1 MLQPYHTYIYDMYM
15 TYIDLGSSSTDA
27 TIKNRECEIA
37 QNTEVMATHTHTSMH
52 ARSYVCDV
60 KWCAE
65 MLTLCGHCSI
75 LDRSGSQKERMPS
88 TSASGSFSHRHP

>member
-1 MLQPYHTYIYDMYM
+1 M
-15 TYIDLGSSSTDA
+15 TYIDLEYSSTDA
-27 TIKNRECEIA
+27 IIKNRECEIS
-37 QNTEVMATHTHTSMH
+37 QNNWGDGNTHTSMH
-52 ARSYVCDV
+52 VRLYVCDV

-88 TSASGSFSHRHP
+88 TSALGSFSHHHPW